1 MKFDVRK
8 ELEYIDKNFE
18 FSESCTRDRQKF
30 ILDGGLAYY
39 YDGTLML
46 TNGGE
51 LAVGYTAEEIGLDND
66 DEEDIT
72 EAFYY
77 TEEFGDRYE

>member
-8 ELEYIDKNFE
+8 ELEYIDKNYE
-18 FSESCTRDRQKF
+18 FSEDCARDRQNF
-30 ILDGGLAYY
+30 ILSSGLAYY

-51 LAVGYTAEEIGLDND
+51 LAIGYTAEEIGLDN

-77 TEEFGDRYE
+77 TEEFGSEYEE